1 MDRLAEE
8 VGTRSQANGA
18 SPAAKAAQRPYE
30 TRRTFAIISHPDAG
44 KTTLT
49 EKLLLSGGAIEMAG
63 AVRSKGNGRR
73 AKSDWMDIEKNRGI
87 SVTSSVMTFE
97 KEGINFNL
105 LDTPGHS
112 DFSEDTYRTLTA
124 VDSAIMVIDAAK
136 GIEAQTR
143 KLFEICRLR
152 DIPIIT
158 FVNKVDRE
166 GRDPFELLDE
176 IEEQLALSVAPMI
189 WPVGQGGLFKGCYDL
204 VKNDFLFAGLDK
216 TEHYAGGLDDPALQA
231 ALGADA
237 YAGFRDA
244 AELASEGYADFDP
257 AAYRQGHLTPVV
269 FGSALQNFA
278 VDRLM
283 DFIAEHAP
291 GPRPQPS
298 DKGPVDPS
306 TDKVSGFVF
315 KVQANMDPKHRDRVA
330 FVRFC
335 SGHFKRGMKLDHVRS
350 GKPIAVSNPIYF
362 VAQERALTE
371 EAYAGDVIGIP
382 NHGTLQVGDTLTEG
396 ENFRFTGLPAFAPE
410 VLRRVRLE
418 DSMKMKQM
426 RRGLEDLAQEGLVQV
441 FRPTI
446 GSDWIVG
453 VVGPLQLDVLASRI
467 SGEYKADV
475 SFEPV
480 QFNVARWIRSDNEP
494 AMKEF
499 IRQNTMNV
507 VRDRDG
513 WPVYL
518 CRDDWDLRYIMSRNK
533 DIVFD
538 ATREIVG
545 QQAAGK

>member
-1 MDRLAEE
+1 MDSLADDA
-8 VGTRSQANGA
+8 GMPSQTA
-18 SPAAKAAQRPYE
+18 PAAKAASRPYE

-97 KEGINFNL
+97 KDGINFNL

-136 GIEAQTR
+136 GIETQTR

-176 IEEQLALSVAPMI
+176 IEEQLALSVAPMV

-216 TEHYAGGLDDPALQA
+216 TVHYDGGLDDPALKT
-231 ALGADA
+231 ALGDA
-237 YAGFRDA
+237 AYDAFRDT

-291 GPRPQPS
+291 EPRPQPS
-298 DKGPVDPS
+298 DRGPVDPS
-306 TDKVSGFVF
+306 EPKVSGFVF

-362 VAQERALTE
+362 VAQERSLTE

-396 ENFRFTGLPAFAPE
+396 ESFRFTGLPAFAPE

-467 SGEYKADV
+467 SGEYKANV
-475 SFEPV
+475 TFEPV
-480 QFNVARWIRSDNEP
+480 QYNVARWIRSDNEQT
-494 AMKEF
+494 MKEF
-499 IRQNTMNV
+499 IRENTMNV

-518 CRDDWDLRYIMSRNK
+518 CRDDWDLRYVMSRNK

-545 QQAAGK
+545 QQTAAK